1 MSTLS
6 YPNYTIITVNS
17 YIFSIFAAIMNK
29 TVITIC
35 LSALLTIP
43 MVAQRPSSSSSSS
56 SEKNNEVKESDIK
69 QEIYAWKIIP
79 PLGLREPAPVDTSL
93 LNYGQRSVPVSLG
106 PAYAITGNLGGPG
119 ETLIYFDRQPTSE
132 FMFKDAVAAW
142 LPSLS
147 THEFFN
153 SCIPLTFL
161 SYNTAGTRDNS
172 QDRLSATFSGNINKK
187 AQIGAMFDYLYSKG
201 CYDFQA
207 VKGLTWGFSGSYIG
221 DRYEMQAFYNHWNT
235 LGKENGGITD
245 DLYITDPAQLQ
256 GGQTSIQAK
265 SIPTRLTGAFNRVV
279 GGELYMNNAYKV
291 GFWKD
296 VEVDDSTTVEEF
308 VPVSSF
314 SWTLNYKTGRR
325 KFTDTGSADNSFWEN
340 TYFNLDGSGDETK
353 YWSLTNT
360 VGVSLLEEF
369 NKFAKFGLT
378 AFVTHEIRKYNQY
391 HDTIPDDD
399 KRPEGLTPYPVSS
412 AAVKGTQN
420 LLWVGGQLTKQRG
433 SILTYEATARFGLLG
448 SSIGDIDIDGNV
460 STRFRLFGDSG
471 HHNRLWRIP

>member
-93 LNYGQRSVPVSLG
+93 LNYGQRSCRCRSVLHTPSQVILADPERLLFIS
-106 PAYAITGNLGGPG
+106 TGSRP
-119 ETLIYFDRQPTSE
+119 SE

-153 SCIPLTFL
+153 SRIPLTFL

-256 GGQTSIQAK
+256 GVRPPSRQNRYQRDLPG
-265 SIPTRLTGAFNRVV
+265 RLTA
-279 GGELYMNNAYKV
+279 
-291 GFWKD
+291 
-296 VEVDDSTTVEEF
+296 
-308 VPVSSF
+308 
-314 SWTLNYKTGRR
+314 
-325 KFTDTGSADNSFWEN
+325 
-340 TYFNLDGSGDETK
+340 
-353 YWSLTNT
+353 
-360 VGVSLLEEF
+360 
-369 NKFAKFGLT
+369 
-378 AFVTHEIRKYNQY
+378 
-391 HDTIPDDD
+391 
-399 KRPEGLTPYPVSS
+399 
-412 AAVKGTQN
+412 
-420 LLWVGGQLTKQRG
+420 LWVA
-433 SILTYEATARFGLLG
+433 SCI
-448 SSIGDIDIDGNV
+448 
-460 STRFRLFGDSG
+460 
-471 HHNRLWRIP
+471 